1 MAFQPLLGMPV
12 FLRNIFTMA
21 EAGYTQFVVVTP
33 AHARRQILKS
43 WQRLAEGRDLHLE
56 LVTCRPE
63 HRMTRDTLVALR
75 SVVAPRFLLL
85 DANTLITARWI
96 REHLRPALTH
106 GRPLAGPGRL
116 LTARELQLWDTAI
129 PPEGIR
135 LEHLIATPVARTR
148 APCHTIQ
155 TRAAWRD
162 AEQFLCE
169 QIRQGATGI
178 VARHLNKRISL
189 PISRILARL
198 RVHPHVITAFN
209 MCVGLAAGIGTGGM
223 TYWGL
228 LIGALLF
235 QAASILD
242 GCDGEVAKLT
252 FRTSKFGQYIDTVSD
267 NLALVSF
274 ITGLIIHQYRV
285 VGVAS
290 AVAWAAILLSGLT
303 VLLGIMIR
311 FLRRHTDSASL
322 VTFEIEYL
330 GRLTRGRTTRLAAF
344 ARHGKTLLKK
354 DCFSLVALGFAC
366 LGLLPLWLYLG
377 AFFVWVAVLT
387 LTLLRWQQVGHALQP
402 SLARRQCGG
411 TAPATVSGAFAGK
424 NADVH
429 S

>member
-1 MAFQPLLGMPV
+1 MVAFQPLLGVPV
-12 FLRNIFTMA
+12 FLRTIFTMA
-21 EAGYTQFVVVTP
+21 EAGYTHFVVVAP

-43 WQRLAEGRDLHLE
+43 WQRLAQGRPLHLE

-85 DANTLITARWI
+85 DANTLVTSRWI
-96 REHLRPALTH
+96 REHLRPALRH
-106 GRPLAGPGRL
+106 GRPLTGPGRI
-116 LTARELQLWDTAI
+116 LTARELELWGTAI

-135 LEHLIATPVARTR
+135 LERLLPASAASSHAGYFPIA
-148 APCHTIQ
+148 
-155 TRAAWRD
+155 TRAAWRC

-169 QIRQGATGI
+169 QIRLGASGI

-189 PISRILARL
+189 PISRVLARL

-235 QAASILD
+235 QMASVLD

-285 VGVAS
+285 VGIES
-290 AVAWAAILLSGLT
+290 AVVWAAILLSGLT

-311 FLRRHTDSASL
+311 FLRRHTNSASL

-344 ARHGKTLLKK
+344 AQHGKTLIKK
-354 DCFSLVALGFAC
+354 DCFSLVALGLAC
-366 LGLLPLWLYLG
+366 LGLLPLWLFAG
-377 AFFVWVAVLT
+377 AIVVWVAVMT
-387 LTLLRWQQVGHALQP
+387 LALLRWQQVGRALHT
-402 SLARRQCGG
+402 S
-411 TAPATVSGAFAGK
+411 TVSPASSSMLTGK
-424 NADVH
+424 NARAH